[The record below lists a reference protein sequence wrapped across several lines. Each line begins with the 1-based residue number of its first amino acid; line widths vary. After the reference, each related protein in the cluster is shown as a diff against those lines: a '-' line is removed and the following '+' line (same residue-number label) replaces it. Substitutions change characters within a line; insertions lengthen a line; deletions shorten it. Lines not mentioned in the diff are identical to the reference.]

1 MDSETRIVRFLLTGD
16 SRGALRAQDEAE
28 KGFEKTGKTA
38 DDTSKHV
45 GLLSKAF
52 GGMKNVIGYGAG
64 ALGLG
69 TVVFGLKDVVQGGKQ
84 WQEQQ
89 AQLQNALRNT
99 GELSK
104 STMRQAN
111 QAIEH
116 SSTHGGFSPVE
127 EARGLTQLINVTGK
141 YSTAVKLNA
150 SAVNLARGAH
160 IEYSAALKLV
170 ARAQAGTAGRAQQYL
185 GIIQPV
191 KTYVDQLTEAQKKQN
206 PELLRHAELLDKQA
220 TAMEINRVVLE
231 KYKGATQAYSKT
243 ASGAMNNF
251 KNLLDV
257 ITERIGRKLLPIET
271 KAFNFLSHLAQGVM
285 RHWTQIS
292 AVLKVVFAVI
302 GAVIKVGIGVIASI
316 IKWTIK
322 YHQIVEALAIG
333 VGAVVIP
340 ILAYNGAMALAT
352 IATTAWGASIE
363 FAADMLFLLTSPVSL
378 IVIGIAAL
386 VAGVVYAYMHF
397 KTFREVVNAVFGAV
411 KRIVLDAVG
420 FIKQHWEILLATFAL
435 PLFALVEVIK
445 HFKQLKTGV
454 ESIFHGIGSFVSTV
468 FDGIVNGVIKGV
480 NLIIKAINLVI
491 KGYNAIPSVFKPTN
505 NIKTIGELGE
515 VGKTKPDAHTQSDD
529 HHPAAHRGRDL
540 HVHLHIGSGG
550 GRELAEAIVRDP
562 GGARTLTEGMALYTK
577 KLQARA

>member
-52 GGMKNVIGYGAG
+52 GGMKNIIGYGAG

-69 TVVFGLKDVVQGGKQ
+69 TVAFGLKDVVQGGKQ

-111 QAIEH
+111 QAIER

-150 SAVNLARGAH
+150 TAVNLARGAH
-160 IEYSAALKLV
+160 MEYSRALKIV
-170 ARAQAGTAGRAQQYL
+170 AKAQTGTAGKSLEYL

-220 TAMEINRVVLE
+220 TAMEINRVVME
-231 KYKGATQAYSKT
+231 KYKGATKAYSGT
-243 ASGAMNNF
+243 ASGAISNF
-251 KNLLDV
+251 KNLLDIV
-257 ITERIGRKLLPIET
+257 TEKLGKKFNPLVAR
-271 KAFNFLSHLAQGVM
+271 AFNFLSKLAQDVIG
-285 RHWTQIS
+285 HWGKIS
-292 AVLKVVFAVI
+292 AAITAVI
-302 GAVIKVGIGVIASI
+302 RPIGDFLKGIVHSKTAVQALVAVMVPLTAIWAAHKAVTAYKDAVLGFKEVMVGLGF
-316 IKWTIK
+316 
-322 YHQIVEALAIG
+322 
-333 VGAVVIP
+333 
-340 ILAYNGAMALAT
+340 AT
-352 IATTAWGASIE
+352 QATTGETLAWDTALDANPIGI
-363 FAADMLFLLTSPVSL
+363 AAVA
-378 IVIGIAAL
+378 IAAL
-386 VAGVVYAYMHF
+386 VAGMVFAYMHF
-397 KTFREVVNAVFGAV
+397 KTFREVVNTVFQAV
-411 KRIVLDAVG
+411 KGVVLDAVS
-420 FIKQHWEILLATFAL
+420 FIKQHWELLLATFSL
-435 PLFALVEVIK
+435 PIFALVEVIK
-445 HFKQLKTGV
+445 HFKQLKAGV
-454 ESIFHGIGSFVSTV
+454 ESVFHGIGSFVSTV

-480 NLIIKAINLVI
+480 NLIIKAINLII
-491 KGYNAIPSVFKPTN
+491 KGYNAIPSFFKPTN

-515 VGKTKPDAHTQSDD
+515 VGKRRHYKDPAEMGETGKPW
-529 HHPAAHRGRDL
+529 HPHDRPIKID
-540 HVHLHIGSGG
+540 VHIDGAKAG
-550 GRELAEAIVRDP
+550 EAI
-562 GGARTLTEGMALYTK
+562 ARNRRGLRHIVEGSALYTSQ
-577 KLQARA
+577 LQARS

>member
-1 MDSETRIVRFLLTGD
+1 MDSSTRVVRFLLTGD
-16 SRGALRAQDEAE
+16 AKGALKAQSEAE

-52 GGMKNVIGYGAG
+52 SGMKNVIGFGAG

-69 TVVFGLKDVVQGGKQ
+69 TVVFGLKDVVEGGKQ

-89 AQLQNALRNT
+89 VQLQNALKNT
-99 GELSK
+99 GEMSRT
-104 STMRQAN
+104 TMRHAN
-111 QAIEH
+111 AAIEH

-141 YSTAVKLNA
+141 YSTAIKLNA
-150 SAVNLARGAH
+150 TAVNLARGAH

-220 TAMEINRVVLE
+220 TALEINRVVME

-243 ASGAMNNF
+243 ASGAANNF

-271 KAFNFLSHLAQGVM
+271 KAFNFLSGLARGVM
-285 RHWTQIS
+285 SHWTQIS
-292 AVLKVVFAVI
+292 AVLKRVFAVI
-302 GAVIKVGIGVIASI
+302 GAVIKTGIAVIAAI
-316 IKWTIK
+316 IKWTIR
-322 YHQIVEALAIG
+322 YHQIILALA
-333 VGAVVIP
+333 VGIAAVAIP
-340 ILAYNGAMALAT
+340 ILAYNGVMALAT
-352 IATTAWGASIE
+352 LATTAWGASLE

-378 IVIGIAAL
+378 IVIGLIALA
-386 VAGVVYAYMHF
+386 AGVAYAYMHF
-397 KTFREVVNAVFGAV
+397 KTFREVVNTVFQAV
-411 KRIVLDAVG
+411 KGVVVDAVS
-420 FIKQHWEILLATFAL
+420 FIKQHWELLLATFSL
-435 PLFALVEVIK
+435 PIFALVEVIK
-445 HFKQLKTGV
+445 HFKQLKSGV
-454 ESIFHGIGSFVSTV
+454 ESVFNGIGSFVAIV

-491 KGYNAIPSVFKPTN
+491 KGYNAIPSVFRPTGK
-505 NIKTIGELGE
+505 IGTIGEIAE
-515 VGKTKPDAHTQSDD
+515 VGKSKPAMHHHD
-529 HHPAAHRGRDL
+529 HETASGKHGEV
-540 HVHLHIGSGG
+540 HVHFHLGSGA
-550 GRELAEAIVRDP
+550 GREIAHAIVKDTQAIR
-562 GGARTLTEGMALYTK
+562 ALTEGGALYTK